1 MRLIKKVFIIVF
13 IIIIISLVIIIL
25 INNKV
30 MPIYMNYAES
40 EMERVVT
47 TVINKSVL
55 ECKINDDMFI
65 IKNVNSNTIVD
76 YDPMII
82 NKIMSDISN
91 KVYDN
96 LKKVGDQD
104 EEILKKYNLD
114 KNLKINLNNINE
126 NLEKIEKSKF
136 IDELKPERFGDK
148 LLKEIK
154 INDEITISQLIS
166 WTHFISN
173 ALKLIKNAKNY
184 FDEIILTEY
193 IDNNFLFKIKK
204 TDNNKSI
211 GFLFGLFEEG
221 KDDCY
226 ITEYSIQQTS
236 LEQIFN
242 NFAAH
247 QIKEGID
254 DTIDIKKL
262 EIPITDEVIN
272 NLIN

>member
-1 MRLIKKVFIIVF
+1 MKLIKKVFIIVF

-114 KNLKINLNNINE
+114 KTVFNIPTGVIFKSILLNNLGPKVPVKLELISSVNSNIESKVTEYGINNSLIEVNIKVNVTIKMILPTSSRNNKISVVVPLTVKIIQGNIPEYYFGNLKRIN
-126 NLEKIEKSKF
+126 
-136 IDELKPERFGDK
+136 
-148 LLKEIK
+148 
-154 INDEITISQLIS
+154 
-166 WTHFISN
+166 
-173 ALKLIKNAKNY
+173 
-184 FDEIILTEY
+184 
-193 IDNNFLFKIKK
+193 
-204 TDNNKSI
+204 
-211 GFLFGLFEEG
+211 
-221 KDDCY
+221 
-226 ITEYSIQQTS
+226 
-236 LEQIFN
+236 
-242 NFAAH
+242 
-247 QIKEGID
+247 
-254 DTIDIKKL
+254 
-262 EIPITDEVIN
+262 
-272 NLIN
+272 